1 MTRRTKKRHKHHKH
15 HHHKKHKTHKK
26 HHRKIKFKTEKCA
39 PKTEEDSLSFTCYS
53 KRSLHNLKNIWNAR
67 HPDVPINS
75 NDPKDIWQHL
85 KKNMNKTCHKES
97 CWLRDKMI
105 KNDLPSNFYLQNF
118 SPKQPKEWK
127 KKPNTWLTS
136 IEIEQ
141 LMKQYENKY
150 RHFRFLGPSPID
162 YDTRKLHNECVWEE
176 ICNFSLIDLKSK
188 GITKVGLIFNLD
200 PHYKEGSHWVAMF
213 INLRKKQIYY
223 FDSYGDKIPTRL
235 MKFVRMVRK
244 QGRHLGEKYKFHQTT
259 RRHQYLST
267 ECGMYS
273 LFFIISLLEGKPIEY
288 FNKRVTDKYMRK
300 LRSIYFNKR

>member
-1 MTRRTKKRHKHHKH
+1 MTRRTKKRNHR

-26 HHRKIKFKTEKCA
+26 HKRKLKFKHEKCA
-39 PKTEEDSLSFTCYS
+39 PKNEEETLPFTCYS
-53 KRSLHNLKNIWNAR
+53 KRSLHNLKNIWNMR
-67 HPDVPINS
+67 HPDAPITT
-75 NDPKDIWQHL
+75 NDPKEIWHHL
-85 KKNMNKTCHKES
+85 KKSMSKTCHKES
-97 CWLRDKMI
+97 CWLRHQCI
-105 KNDLPSNFYLQNF
+105 KHDLPSNFYLQNF

-127 KKPNTWLTS
+127 KKPHTWLTS

-141 LMKQYENKY
+141 LMKQYEKKY
-150 RHFRFLGPSPID
+150 RFFRFLGPSPID

-176 ICNFSLIDLKSK
+176 ICNFSLIDFKSK

-213 INLRKKQIYY
+213 IDFKKKDIYY

-244 QGRHLGEKYKFHQTT
+244 QARHLGEKYTFKQTS

-288 FNKRVTDKYMRK
+288 FDKRVTDKYMRK

>member
-1 MTRRTKKRHKHHKH
+1 
-15 HHHKKHKTHKK
+15 
-26 HHRKIKFKTEKCA
+26 
-39 PKTEEDSLSFTCYS
+39 
-53 KRSLHNLKNIWNAR
+53 
-67 HPDVPINS
+67 
-75 NDPKDIWQHL
+75 
-85 KKNMNKTCHKES
+85 
-97 CWLRDKMI
+97 MI

-176 ICNFSLIDLKSK
+176 ICNFSLIDMKSK

-244 QGRHLGEKYKFHQTT
+244 QGRYLGEKYKFQQTT

-273 LFFIISLLEGKPIEY
+273 LFFIISLLEGKKIEY